1 MHLSANLIK
10 ICLDYLHL
18 IHKTQRNLI
27 KILHD
32 LDNRHFILPKF
43 GSSAKFFNTTLKR
56 EISMKKEND
65 SFIVVDELLQL
76 ILEEIDI
83 GIHVINQDGKT
94 MVYNRKMMEIEMMNE
109 EDVLHKNLLDVFT
122 FQKNQSSTLLE
133 ALQKGKIRKNIKQSY
148 FNNKGKEVTTINDT
162 YPIMKDNKIVG
173 AIEMVRDVTELKQS
187 VQDGILQNRNT
198 RYTFEQLIGEST
210 SFKNVVEEAK
220 RSARTSSSVLL
231 VGETGTGKELFAQSI
246 HNASARAIKPF
257 ISQNCAALPESLIES
272 ILFGTKKGAF
282 TGAIDKPGL
291 FEEANGGT
299 LLLDEINSLSPN
311 LQAKLLRVIQER
323 KVRRIGDITEK
334 DINVRIIATINEDPI
349 EAISNNHLRKDLYYR
364 LSVVSIFLPPLN
376 DRKEDILLLANFF
389 IQKYNRLF
397 GHKVRNLDESVR
409 QFFLQHSWPGN
420 VRELEHMIEGAMNLV
435 ENETAI
441 TLFHLPTR
449 FINELKNNIN
459 QDQNNENI
467 QENIDQSIP
476 IDDELNLKNT
486 LFHTEKQHIMNV
498 LNEHKGNITQA
509 AKALGIS
516 RQNLQYRIRKFKLS
530 ND

>member
-1 MHLSANLIK
+1 
-10 ICLDYLHL
+10 
-18 IHKTQRNLI
+18 
-27 KILHD
+27 
-32 LDNRHFILPKF
+32 
-43 GSSAKFFNTTLKR
+43 
-56 EISMKKEND
+56 MKND
-65 SFIVVDELLQL
+65 KQNFLAVDELLQL

-83 GIHVINQDGKT
+83 GIHVVDQDANT

-133 ALQKGKIRKNIKQSY
+133 ALQKGKVRKNIKQSY

-162 YPIMKDNKIVG
+162 YPIMKDHKIIG

-198 RYTFEQLIGEST
+198 RYTFEQLIGTSA
-210 SFKNVVEEAK
+210 SFKSIIEDAK
-220 RSARTSSSVLL
+220 RSAKTSSSVLI

-246 HNASARAIKPF
+246 HNASQRATKPF
-257 ISQNCAALPESLIES
+257 ISQNCAALPETLIES

-323 KVRRIGDITEK
+323 KVRRIGDTSEK
-334 DINVRIIATINEDPI
+334 ELDVRIIATINEDPI
-349 EAISNNHLRKDLYYR
+349 EAIANNHLRKDLYYR
-364 LSVVSIFLPPLN
+364 LSVVSLFLPPL
-376 DRKEDILLLANFF
+376 RERFEDILLLANFF

-397 GHKVRNLDESVR
+397 GHQVTKLDEDVSN
-409 QFFLQHSWPGN
+409 FFLSHNWPGN
-420 VRELEHMIEGAMNLV
+420 IRELEHMIEGAMNLV
-435 ENETAI
+435 ENETTI
-441 TLFHLPTR
+441 SSTHLPSR
-449 FINELKNNIN
+449 FFNEKRNVISASTIS
-459 QDQNNENI
+459 QNKEVKSVDI
-467 QENIDQSIP
+467 TEDQS
-476 IDDELNLKNT
+476 NLKNT
-486 LFHTEKQHIMNV
+486 LLNKEKQYIMNV
-498 LNEHKGNITQA
+498 LNEHNGNITKA
-509 AKALGIS
+509 AKQLGIS
-516 RQNLQYRIRKFKLS
+516 RQNLQYRIRKLNLF